1 MALCLQTKRLIFV
14 QLALT
19 FLFYNSKL
27 NNNKN
32 NGTGIDENYKKIN
45 FYPEDKTEKRKLQS
59 LLKADLVQARNIFLK
74 SSFFTF

>member
-32 NGTGIDENYKKIN
+32 NGTGIDENYNKNQFLSWRQNREKKAA
-45 FYPEDKTEKRKLQS
+45 KS
-59 LLKADLVQARNIFLK
+59 LK
-74 SSFFTF
+74 SRFGSGKEYFF

>member
-32 NGTGIDENYKKIN
+32 NGTGIDENYNKN
-45 FYPEDKTEKRKLQS
+45 Q
-59 LLKADLVQARNIFLK
+59 FL
-74 SSFFTF
+74 S